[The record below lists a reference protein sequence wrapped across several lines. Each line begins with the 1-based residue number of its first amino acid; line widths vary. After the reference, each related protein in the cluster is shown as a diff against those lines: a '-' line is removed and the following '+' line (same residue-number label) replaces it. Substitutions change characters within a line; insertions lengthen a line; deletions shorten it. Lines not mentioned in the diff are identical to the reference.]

1 MHNYY
6 RFIKSRYSNIADILA
21 EQAKKENL
29 TIRIIENFLPSPD
42 KLVLKEEVVKVTI
55 GLSKSSLAFFKKEAK
70 KNHTKYQKMI
80 RSVVDGYARGYSKG
94 HV

>member
-29 TIRIIENFLPSPD
+29 TIRIIENFDDDNDQKRIS
-42 KLVLKEEVVKVTI
+42 VIVVNDVI
-55 GLSKSSLAFFKKEAK
+55 IDI
-70 KNHTKYQKMI
+70 Y
-80 RSVVDGYARGYSKG
+80 RG
-94 HV
+94 